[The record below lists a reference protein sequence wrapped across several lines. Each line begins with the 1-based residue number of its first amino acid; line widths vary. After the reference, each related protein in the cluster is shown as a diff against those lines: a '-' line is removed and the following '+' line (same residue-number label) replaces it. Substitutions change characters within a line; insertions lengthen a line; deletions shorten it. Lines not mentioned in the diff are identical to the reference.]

1 MDKQPNK
8 KSLLIEN
15 LHLLYL
21 DHHDK
26 NLHEALKSFLKQQGV
41 SNPDK
46 DPRLAVVEKEKQ
58 GSTKTID
65 KLCKAYEAD
74 TSSQMVYVEFDD
86 LGYYQDPLSIK
97 SVKTTPKAVC
107 GIVKTHEGEYKKV
120 SVKSKFYISDHMQ
133 TSKIN
138 KPKCYILAS
147 MNIWGKTKVH
157 KNYQE
162 FDYNFDYD
170 FGDL

>member
-1 MDKQPNK
+1 MDKLTNSNK
-8 KSLLIEN
+8 LLIEK

-41 SNPDK
+41 SNPDN
-46 DPRLAVVEKEKQ
+46 DPRLEVVEKEKLE
-58 GSTKTID
+58 SVKTID
-65 KLCKAYEAD
+65 KVRKAYEAD
-74 TSSQMVYVEFDD
+74 KSSQMVCVEFDD

-97 SVKTTPKAVC
+97 SVKITSKAVC

-120 SVKSKFYISDHMQ
+120 SVNPKFYICDHIQ

-138 KPKCYILAS
+138 KPKCYILAN
-147 MNIWGKTKVH
+147 MNIWGKTKIH